1 MTNWFDWTEEDERII
16 TAFMSRVAE
25 VPAPAHVLDPMHLW
39 WKAQLP
45 RRWDARRR
53 AQLPLDVMQPIEIA
67 AGLAATVFL
76 FYWSLPLLF

>member
-1 MTNWFDWTEEDERII
+1 MTNWFEWTEEDERAV

-25 VPAPAHVLDPMHLW
+25 MPAPAHEPDPMHLW
-39 WKAQLP
+39 WKAQLL

-67 AGLAATVFL
+67 AGLAATAFL
-76 FYWSLPLLF
+76 FYWSLPFLF